1 MVCIFLQLR
10 IRNMVHKT
18 TVRPSHIEPAG
29 SSTSWDD
36 LRVLLAVHREGSFH
50 GAGRTLRV
58 ATSTIARRI
67 SQLESSLGRVLVQR
81 TARGTRIE
89 ADALSLIEAAEGLEQ
104 GLGALGRDTNSAAIV
119 GTVRL
124 SMGEGFVIP
133 ATRVIVALQ
142 HEHPDLRIE
151 LISDS
156 RLVSVSR
163 READIALRKA
173 RSREAE
179 LIEKKVGHLQFGLF
193 ASPKYFSEAAI
204 SGPLDAHQL
213 SAHRFVG
220 FDGSGR
226 DFAQSQWL
234 DKHRVGDS
242 VFRSNSDWAIQT
254 AAQKGLGICLLAT
267 SKQHQP
273 VGLDPIAFKGALP
286 RVPIYLVWR
295 RQLAKVPRIRLVAA
309 ALERALREALGT
321 D

>member
-1 MVCIFLQLR
+1 
-10 IRNMVHKT
+10 MVHKT
-18 TVRPSHIEPAG
+18 TVLPSYIEPVG
-29 SSTSWDD
+29 GSTSWDD

-50 GAGRTLRV
+50 GAGRTLRL
-58 ATSTIARRI
+58 ATSTVARRI
-67 SQLESSLGRVLVQR
+67 SQLESSVGRVLVQR
-81 TARGTRIE
+81 TAGGTRIE
-89 ADALSLIEAAEGLEQ
+89 ADALSLIEAARGLEQ
-104 GLGALGRDTNSAAIV
+104 DLGALGRGTNSAAIV

-133 ATRVIVALQ
+133 ATRVIAALQ
-142 HEHPDLRIE
+142 HEHPELRIE

-156 RLVSVSR
+156 RLVSMSR

-193 ASPKYFSEAAI
+193 ASPKYFSETAI

-213 SAHRFVG
+213 SVHRFVG

-234 DKHRVGDS
+234 DKHRVGDL

-254 AAQKGLGICLLAT
+254 AAQQGLGICLLAT
-267 SKQHQP
+267 SKQHLP
-273 VGLDPIAFKGALP
+273 VGLDPIAFKGVLP

-295 RQLAKVPRIRLVAA
+295 RQLAKVPRIRLVTA